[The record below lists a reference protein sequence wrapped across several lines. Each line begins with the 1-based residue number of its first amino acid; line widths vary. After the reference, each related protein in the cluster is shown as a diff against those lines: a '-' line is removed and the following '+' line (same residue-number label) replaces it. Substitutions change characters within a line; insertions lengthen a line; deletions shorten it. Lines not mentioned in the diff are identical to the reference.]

1 KIKVLKFLIENRN
14 KENLIIMTQKEISQK
29 CNVGSQTVAR
39 TVKTLQNAK
48 FLIRIINGTY
58 EIKLA

>member
-1 KIKVLKFLIENRN
+1 
-14 KENLIIMTQKEISQK
+14 MTQKEISQK